1 MKPALPFLL
10 LAGLTATC
18 LPAGANSSDRNTEL
32 PAALA
37 LKGSPEQGKVAY
49 EICCGCHNR
58 DGSGRSKAG
67 YPRLAGQHA
76 TVLIKQMTD
85 IRSGQRQNPKMH
97 PFVDKD
103 VVPAE
108 DIAHIA
114 AYLAGLPE
122 PGGNGKGD
130 GRQLPRGK
138 VLYDKDCAVCHGS
151 NGEGNAEKFIP
162 RVAGQHYDY
171 LLRAGKAIQAATGNR
186 RDADPDMVRAI
197 GSYTYKDIAAVS
209 DYMSRL
215 SPPAP

>member
-1 MKPALPFLL
+1 MKRSLIFLA
-10 LAGLTATC
+10 LAGLAWHAPVATAAA
-18 LPAGANSSDRNTEL
+18 PTEL
-32 PAALA
+32 SAALA
-37 LKGSPEQGKVAY
+37 LKGDPGQGRTAY

-58 DGSGRSKAG
+58 DGSGRAEAG

-103 VVPAE
+103 VVPVE

-130 GRQLPRGK
+130 GRRLPRGK
-138 VLYDKDCAVCHGS
+138 ALYERDCATCHGG
-151 NGEGNAEKFIP
+151 NGAGNAERFIP
-162 RVAGQHYDY
+162 RVAGQHYGY
-171 LLRAGKAIQAATGNR
+171 LLRASKAIQAATGNR
-186 RDADPDMVRAI
+186 RGADPGMVQAI
-197 GSYTYKDIAAVS
+197 KGYGYLDIAAVS

-215 SPPAP
+215 SPSAP